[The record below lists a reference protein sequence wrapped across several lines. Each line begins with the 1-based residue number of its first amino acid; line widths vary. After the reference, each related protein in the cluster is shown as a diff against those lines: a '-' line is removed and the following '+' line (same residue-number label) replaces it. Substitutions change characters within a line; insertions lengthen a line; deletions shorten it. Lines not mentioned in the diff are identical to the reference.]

1 MEDAMSKRMKRLK
14 HMKNVQERR
23 ENQEATKS
31 VYMIETLP
39 GPRGKIFAVA
49 SLNDFIKLSKNE
61 QLLYGD
67 IILQTPTN
75 YLWIVSDPS
84 KLPSIEALT
93 LRTTDG
99 DNISIEDARSS
110 WLASPEPD
118 ESETYK
124 TNRILKAMREQG
136 LIF

>member
-1 MEDAMSKRMKRLK
+1 MSKRMKRLK
-14 HMKNVQERR
+14 HMKDAQDRQ
-23 ENQEATKS
+23 ENQEASKS

-49 SLNDFIKLSKNE
+49 SLNDLIKLSKNE

-75 YLWIVSDPS
+75 YLWIVSDPT
-84 KLPSIEALT
+84 KLPSIEALN
-93 LRTTDG
+93 LISTDD

-110 WLASPEPD
+110 WLATPEPD
-118 ESETYK
+118 ESETCK

>member
-1 MEDAMSKRMKRLK
+1 MSKRMKRLK
-14 HMKNVQERR
+14 HMKDAQERQ

-118 ESETYK
+118 ESETCK

>member
-1 MEDAMSKRMKRLK
+1 MSKRMKRLK
-14 HMKNVQERR
+14 HMKDVQARQ

-39 GPRGKIFAVA
+39 GPRGRIFAAA
-49 SLNDFIKLSKNE
+49 SLNDLIKLSKNE

-67 IILQTPTN
+67 IILHTPTS
-75 YLWIVSDPS
+75 YLWVVSDS
-84 KLPSIEALT
+84 TKLPSIEALT
-93 LRTTDG
+93 LMTAGADSV
-99 DNISIEDARSS
+99 SIEDARSS

-118 ESETYK
+118 ESETCK
-124 TNRILKAMREQG
+124 TNRILEAMRAQG

>member
-1 MEDAMSKRMKRLK
+1 MGKRMKRLK
-14 HMKNVQERR
+14 HMKDARERQ

-39 GPRGKIFAVA
+39 GPRGKIFAAA
-49 SLNDFIKLSKNE
+49 SLNDLIKLSKNE

-67 IILQTPTN
+67 VILQTPTS
-75 YLWIVSDPS
+75 YIWILTDPT

>member
-1 MEDAMSKRMKRLK
+1 MSKRMKRLK
-14 HMKNVQERR
+14 HMKDVRERQ
-23 ENQEATKS
+23 ENQEASKS

-49 SLNDFIKLSKNE
+49 SLNDLIKLSKNE

-124 TNRILKAMREQG
+124 TNRILKAMRAQG

>member
-1 MEDAMSKRMKRLK
+1 MEDTMGKRMKRLK
-14 HMKNVQERR
+14 HMKDAQDRQ

-67 IILQTPTN
+67 IILHTHTN

-124 TNRILKAMREQG
+124 TNRILKALREQG

>member
-14 HMKNVQERR
+14 HMKDVQARQ

>member
-1 MEDAMSKRMKRLK
+1 MSKRMKRLK
-14 HMKNVQERR
+14 HMKDAKDRQ
-23 ENQEATKS
+23 ENQEASKS

-124 TNRILKAMREQG
+124 TNRILKAMRAQG

>member
-14 HMKNVQERR
+14 HMKDAQERQ

-118 ESETYK
+118 ESETCK

>member
-14 HMKNVQERR
+14 HMKDAKDRQ

-75 YLWIVSDPS
+75 YLWIISDPS

-110 WLASPEPD
+110 WLALPKPE

>member
-1 MEDAMSKRMKRLK
+1 MSKRMKRLK
-14 HMKNVQERR
+14 HMKDAKDRQ
-23 ENQEATKS
+23 ENQEASKS

-39 GPRGKIFAVA
+39 GPRVKIFAVA
-49 SLNDFIKLSKNE
+49 SLNDLIKLSKNE

-75 YLWIVSDPS
+75 YLWVVSDPT

-93 LRTTDG
+93 LMTTDG
-99 DNISIEDARSS
+99 NNISIEDARSS
-110 WLASPEPD
+110 WLAPPEPD

-124 TNRILKAMREQG
+124 TNRILEAMREQG

>member
-1 MEDAMSKRMKRLK
+1 MEDTMGKRMKRLK
-14 HMKNVQERR
+14 HMKDVRERQ

-118 ESETYK
+118 ESETCK

>member
-1 MEDAMSKRMKRLK
+1 MSKRMKRLK
-14 HMKNVQERR
+14 HMKDVRERQ

-67 IILQTPTN
+67 IILQTPTS
-75 YLWIVSDPS
+75 YIWIVTDPT

-124 TNRILKAMREQG
+124 TNRILKALREQG

>member
-1 MEDAMSKRMKRLK
+1 MGKRMKRLK
-14 HMKNVQERR
+14 HMKDVRERQ

-39 GPRGKIFAVA
+39 GPRGKIFAVS

-99 DNISIEDARSS
+99 DNISIDDARSS

-124 TNRILKAMREQG
+124 TNRILKAMRAQG

>member
-1 MEDAMSKRMKRLK
+1 MSKRMKRLK
-14 HMKNVQERR
+14 HMKDVQERQ

-124 TNRILKAMREQG
+124 TNRILKAMRAQG

>member
-1 MEDAMSKRMKRLK
+1 MEDDMSKRMKRLK
-14 HMKNVQERR
+14 HMKDVQERQ

-118 ESETYK
+118 ESETCK

>member
-1 MEDAMSKRMKRLK
+1 MEDEMSKRMKRLK
-14 HMKNVQERR
+14 HMKDVQARQ

-67 IILQTPTN
+67 IILHTPTN

-110 WLASPEPD
+110 WLASTEPD
-118 ESETYK
+118 ESETCK
-124 TNRILKAMREQG
+124 TNRILEALREQG

>member
-1 MEDAMSKRMKRLK
+1 MEDTMGKRMKRLK
-14 HMKNVQERR
+14 HMKDAQDRP
-23 ENQEATKS
+23 ENQEASKS

-67 IILQTPTN
+67 IILQTPAN

-124 TNRILKAMREQG
+124 TNRILKAMRAQG

>member
-1 MEDAMSKRMKRLK
+1 MSKRMKRLK
-14 HMKNVQERR
+14 HMKDVQDRQ
-23 ENQEATKS
+23 ENQEASKS

-49 SLNDFIKLSKNE
+49 SLNDLIKLSNNE
-61 QLLYGD
+61 HLLYGD

-75 YLWIVSDPS
+75 YLWVVSDPV
-84 KLPSIEALT
+84 KLPSIEVLT
-93 LRTTDG
+93 LMTTDG
-99 DNISIEDARSS
+99 NNISIEDARSS

-118 ESETYK
+118 EFETGK
-124 TNRILKAMREQG
+124 NRILETMREQG

>member
-1 MEDAMSKRMKRLK
+1 MGKRMKRLK
-14 HMKNVQERR
+14 HMKDVRERQ

-67 IILQTPTN
+67 IILHTHTN

-124 TNRILKAMREQG
+124 TNRILKVMRAQG

>member
-14 HMKNVQERR
+14 HMKDAKDRQ
-23 ENQEATKS
+23 ENQEASKS

-118 ESETYK
+118 ESETCK

>member
-1 MEDAMSKRMKRLK
+1 MSKRMKRLK
-14 HMKNVQERR
+14 HMKDAKDRQ
-23 ENQEATKS
+23 ENQEASKS

-49 SLNDFIKLSKNE
+49 SLNDLIKLSKNE

-75 YLWIVSDPS
+75 YLWIISDPT
-84 KLPSIEALT
+84 KLPSIEALN
-93 LRTTDG
+93 LISTDD

-110 WLASPEPD
+110 WLASPKPD
-118 ESETYK
+118 ESETCK
-124 TNRILKAMREQG
+124 TNRILEALREQG

>member
-14 HMKNVQERR
+14 HMKDAKDRQ
-23 ENQEATKS
+23 ENQEASKS

-49 SLNDFIKLSKNE
+49 SLNDLIKLSKNE

-118 ESETYK
+118 ESETCK

>member
-1 MEDAMSKRMKRLK
+1 MNKRMKRLK
-14 HMKNVQERR
+14 HVKDVQDRQEK
-23 ENQEATKS
+23 QEASKS

-39 GPRGKIFAVA
+39 GPRCKIFAVA
-49 SLNDFIKLSKNE
+49 SLNDLIKLSNNE

-67 IILQTPTN
+67 IILQTPTK
-75 YLWIVSDPS
+75 YFWVVSDPT

-93 LRTTDG
+93 LMTTDG
-99 DNISIEDARSS
+99 NNISIEDARSS

-124 TNRILKAMREQG
+124 TNRILEAMREQG

>member
-1 MEDAMSKRMKRLK
+1 MGKRMKRLK
-14 HMKNVQERR
+14 HMKDVRERQ

-67 IILQTPTN
+67 IILHTPRN

-136 LIF
+136 LII

>member
-1 MEDAMSKRMKRLK
+1 MSKRMKRLK
-14 HMKNVQERR
+14 HMKYVQERQ

>member
-1 MEDAMSKRMKRLK
+1 MSKRMKRLK
-14 HMKNVQERR
+14 HMKDVQERR
-23 ENQEATKS
+23 DNQEASKS

-39 GPRGKIFAVA
+39 GPRGKIFAAA
-49 SLNDFIKLSKNE
+49 SLNDLIKLSKNE
-61 QLLYGD
+61 HLLYGD

-75 YLWIVSDPS
+75 YLWVVSDPT

-93 LRTTDG
+93 LMTADA

-118 ESETYK
+118 EFETYK
-124 TNRILKAMREQG
+124 TNRILEAMREQG

>member
-1 MEDAMSKRMKRLK
+1 MSKRMKRLT
-14 HMKNVQERR
+14 HMKDVQDMQ
-23 ENQEATKS
+23 ENKEATNS
-31 VYMIETLP
+31 VYMIESLP
-39 GPRGKIFAVA
+39 GTRCKIFAVA

-67 IILQTPTN
+67 IILHTATN
-75 YLWIVSDPS
+75 YLWVVSDPT

-93 LRTTDG
+93 LMPTDG
-99 DNISIEDARSS
+99 NNISIEDARSS
-110 WLASPEPD
+110 WLASQEQD

-124 TNRILKAMREQG
+124 TDSILKAMREQG

>member
-1 MEDAMSKRMKRLK
+1 MGKRMKRLK
-14 HMKNVQERR
+14 HMKDVRERQ

-124 TNRILKAMREQG
+124 TNRILKAMRAQG

>member
-1 MEDAMSKRMKRLK
+1 MEDEMSKRMKRLK
-14 HMKNVQERR
+14 HMKDVQERQ

-67 IILQTPTN
+67 IILHTHTN

-124 TNRILKAMREQG
+124 TNRILKAMRAQG

>member
-1 MEDAMSKRMKRLK
+1 MSKRMKRLK
-14 HMKNVQERR
+14 HMKDVRERQ

-84 KLPSIEALT
+84 KLPSIESLT

>member
-1 MEDAMSKRMKRLK
+1 MGKRMKRLK
-14 HMKNVQERR
+14 HMKDVRERQ

-75 YLWIVSDPS
+75 YLWIVSDPT
-84 KLPSIEALT
+84 KLPSMEALN
-93 LRTTDG
+93 LISTDD

-124 TNRILKAMREQG
+124 TNRILEAMREQG

>member
-1 MEDAMSKRMKRLK
+1 MSKRMKRLK
-14 HMKNVQERR
+14 HMKDVQAKQES
-23 ENQEATKS
+23 QEASKS

-49 SLNDFIKLSKNE
+49 SLNDLIKLSKNE
-61 QLLYGD
+61 QLLHGD

-75 YLWIVSDPS
+75 YLWVVSDQT

-93 LRTTDG
+93 LMTADA

-118 ESETYK
+118 EFEICK
-124 TNRILKAMREQG
+124 NRILEAMREQG

>member
-1 MEDAMSKRMKRLK
+1 MEDEMSKRMKRLK
-14 HMKNVQERR
+14 HMKDVQERQ
-23 ENQEATKS
+23 ENQEETKS

-118 ESETYK
+118 ESETCK

>member
-14 HMKNVQERR
+14 HMKDVRERQ

>member
-1 MEDAMSKRMKRLK
+1 
-14 HMKNVQERR
+14 
-23 ENQEATKS
+23 
-31 VYMIETLP
+31 MIETLP
-39 GPRGKIFAVA
+39 GPRGKIFVVA